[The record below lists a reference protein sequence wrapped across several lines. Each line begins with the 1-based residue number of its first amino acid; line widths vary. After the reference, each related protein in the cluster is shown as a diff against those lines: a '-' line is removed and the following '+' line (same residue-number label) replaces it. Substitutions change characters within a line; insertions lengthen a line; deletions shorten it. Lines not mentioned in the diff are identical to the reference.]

1 MLKILNYKG
10 TEDIEIEEC
19 LSHDA
24 LKKTLVD
31 EWTPYFDCFKCGRKS
46 YCKYSEKRAGVD
58 YLYNEVQCGVV
69 KNFIEEYIDISAA
82 EFVTLSET
90 SKNEFLLGLYYLSK
104 FVFDSENYVGAFQQR
119 GFINEMYTEQ
129 VANRLLGLATDIRI
143 SLQRACEHLKQVDFT
158 RAQRLM
164 ILVEG
169 ASEKEFIEQC
179 SKLDVGFIG
188 SVYVESYDGK
198 DNRDKKKIFQ
208 LINHFKSK
216 GFKVLMQ
223 IDKDGRDISLS
234 QHVNSGL
241 FGHEDYFAFSEDL
254 ENTYPNELI
263 AECLE
268 EFGSNYEAVLER
280 LSVPRKSGVTL
291 YTHLK
296 EAAEWLPPKPLF
308 AKKMANL
315 VSEYD
320 LINRDD
326 CEHMELVKFL
336 KFISAHSLK
345 I

>member
-1 MLKILNYKG
+1 MLKILNYDG
-10 TEDIEIEEC
+10 TEEIEIEKS
-19 LSHDA
+19 LSQHD
-24 LKKTLVD
+24 LKKTLVN

-46 YCKYSEKRAGVD
+46 YCKYSENRTGTD

-69 KNFIEEYIDISAA
+69 KSFIEEYIDISAT
-82 EFVTLSET
+82 EFETLSET

-129 VANRLLGLATDIRI
+129 VANGLLGLATDIRI

-169 ASEKEFIEQC
+169 ASEKEFIEQY
-179 SKLDVGFIG
+179 SKLELGFIG

-223 IDKDGRDISLS
+223 IDKDGKDINLN
-234 QHVNSGL
+234 QHVQSGL
-241 FGHEDYFAFSEDL
+241 FDHNDYFAFSEDL

-268 EFGSNYEAVLER
+268 EFGSNSEAVLER
-280 LSVPRKSGVTL
+280 LSTTRASGVTL

-296 EAAEWLPPKPLF
+296 EIVEWLPPKPLF

-315 VSEYD
+315 VSQYD
-320 LINRDD
+320 LVNRGD
-326 CEHMELVKFL
+326 CEHLELVKFL
-336 KFISAHSLK
+336 KFISEHSLK